1 MRTPI
6 ATGSDNDL
14 FGWRLGRSD
23 ERGSPQRLF
32 QFVLDVARILLGGMV
47 VPLNRIEECDRV
59 LRGFYQS
66 RFLPCALDYSLPM

>member
-23 ERGSPQRLF
+23 ERGSLKLSQLINTL
-32 QFVLDVARILLGGMV
+32 QEID
-47 VPLNRIEECDRV
+47 
-59 LRGFYQS
+59 
-66 RFLPCALDYSLPM
+66 ALCGSAFNFST